1 MSNLLPVVEDSALP
15 AYALAWHRVL
25 ASIPTDRLDEYYLR
39 AFGRKENGKA
49 VTATD
54 IMAEWN
60 RLRELR
66 DLDED
71 MKPEFRG
78 RY

>member
-1 MSNLLPVVEDSALP
+1 MANLLPVVEASVLP
-15 AYALAWHRVL
+15 AYALAWHRAL

-39 AFGRKENGKA
+39 AFGRKETGKP

-66 DLDED
+66 ELDED
-71 MKPEFRG
+71 LKPEYRG